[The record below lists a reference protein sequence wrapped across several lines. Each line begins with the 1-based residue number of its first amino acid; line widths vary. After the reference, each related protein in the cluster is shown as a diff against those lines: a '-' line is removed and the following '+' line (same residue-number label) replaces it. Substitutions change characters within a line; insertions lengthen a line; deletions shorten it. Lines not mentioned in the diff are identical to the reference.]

1 MTLENHYHL
10 GVAKTA
16 GPRAVAFKYQ
26 FIARCGSGAD
36 SQGDLQFPVGVL
48 APGSRWPSV
57 GDFEVATG
65 DVDQSS

>member
-36 SQGDLQFPVGVL
+36 SQGDLQFP
-48 APGSRWPSV
+48 SV